1 MQQTIRIATFNLENF
16 DDKPGKT
23 PTLQDRIAVMKP
35 QISRLNADILCLQEV
50 NGQEID
56 GEPRQLL
63 ALDQLLAGTQYE
75 DYHLVCTKTAGNY
88 QVYDERNLIILSRF
102 DILSHGQ
109 FKNDHIQAPEYR
121 KVTASPAEPEAKEVE
136 WERPILIAEIRLPNN
151 KAIHVVNLHLKSK
164 IPTPVKG
171 QKKGLYTWKTA
182 SGWAEGFFM
191 SSMKRVGQALETRI
205 LIDKILDEDEN
216 AFIAVCGD
224 FNADLESVPVM
235 AIRGEVEQTQ
245 NSELS
250 NRVLYPCENG
260 IPENSRYSLFY
271 RGKGEMIDHLLATRN
286 MLEFYKGAE
295 IHNELLHDES
305 IANASDKKYP
315 ESDHAP
321 IVAEFLF
328 S

>member
-23 PTLQDRIAVMKP
+23 PTLQDRIAIMKP

-63 ALDQLLAGTQYE
+63 ALDQLLAETQYE

-109 FKNDHIQAPEYR
+109 YKNEYIQAPKYR

-136 WERPILIAEIRLPNN
+136 WERPILIAEIKLPNN
-151 KAIHVVNLHLKSK
+151 KVIHVVNLHLKSK
-164 IPTPVKG
+164 IPTTIKG
-171 QKKGLYTWKTA
+171 QKRGFNSWKTA

-205 LIDKILDEDEN
+205 LIDQIIDDDEN

-224 FNADLESVPVM
+224 FNADMESVPVM

-245 NSELS
+245 NWELS
-250 NRVLYPCENG
+250 NRVLFSCENG
-260 IPENSRYSLFY
+260 IPESSRHSLFY
-271 RGKGEMIDHLLATRN
+271 RGKGEMIDHLLVSRN

-295 IHNELLHDES
+295 IHNEMLHDES
-305 IANASDKKYP
+305 IAYATDKKYP

-321 IVAEFLF
+321 IVAEFQF